1 MALNLPIFTV
11 TEVKQAQRD
20 DDFSRQEMLKQ
31 KILSYNRKEK
41 SLEELSKKFIE
52 RFEGKDGIVLELD
65 RVTVQLQVERRRI
78 YDIVNIFESLRVV
91 KKASKNNYVWRGLKE
106 AVDTINLIT
115 ENGCNYIDFSSK
127 KEKSLENLAARFLKV
142 FIFSSGPVSLEQAAK
157 ILIHTDDSA
166 LIKTKIRRLYDIIN
180 VFKSIGIVQKVRLQ
194 NKKPAFEWAG
204 IKNLQVIV
212 DDKKMKCQSGS

>member
-1 MALNLPIFTV
+1 LALKLPIFTV
-11 TEVKQAQRD
+11 SEGRQFPRD

-91 KKASKNNYVWRGLKE
+91 KKASKNNYVWRGLTE
-106 AVDTINLIT
+106 AVHTINLIT
-115 ENGCNYIDFSSK
+115 QNGYEFEDYTSK

-142 FIFSSGPVSLEQAAK
+142 FIFSNGPVSL
-157 ILIHTDDSA
+157 
-166 LIKTKIRRLYDIIN
+166 
-180 VFKSIGIVQKVRLQ
+180 
-194 NKKPAFEWAG
+194 
-204 IKNLQVIV
+204 
-212 DDKKMKCQSGS
+212 

>member
-1 MALNLPIFTV
+1 MALKLPIFTV
-11 TEVKQAQRD
+11 SEGRQFPRD

-91 KKASKNNYVWRGLKE
+91 KKASKNNYVWRGLTE
-106 AVDTINLIT
+106 AVHTINLIT
-115 ENGCNYIDFSSK
+115 QNGYEFEDYTSK

-142 FIFSSGPVSLEQAAK
+142 FIFSNGPVSL
-157 ILIHTDDSA
+157 
-166 LIKTKIRRLYDIIN
+166 
-180 VFKSIGIVQKVRLQ
+180 
-194 NKKPAFEWAG
+194 
-204 IKNLQVIV
+204 
-212 DDKKMKCQSGS
+212 